1 MKDFLT
7 QEAGPLPYWAW
18 IAIALGVACLLIV
31 AILVP
36 CLRKKGDKQQEEGEP
51 SAADEN
57 KSATEVKQEEKK
69 EVKEEPAPAA
79 EAKPAEKKSAE
90 EKPAAKK
97 TTTAKTTTTKST
109 TAKSTA
115 AKTTATKTTAKKE
128 EAKPASKDEGSTVK
142 VYHISKRKEDKKWQ
156 VKAEGADKALRLFFT
171 QSDAIEYAKK
181 VAGNQE
187 GRIVVHKEGGG
198 FRKLNY

>member
-1 MKDFLT
+1 MGDFLK

-18 IAIALGVACLLIV
+18 LAIALGIALIIIAAV
-31 AILVP
+31 LIPSLV
-36 CLRKKGDKQQEEGEP
+36 KKGDREQEEVGET
-51 SAADEN
+51 SAADDN
-57 KSATEVKQEEKK
+57 KSATEVKKEEKK
-69 EVKEEPAPAA
+69 EVKEEPAPVA
-79 EAKPAEKKSAE
+79 EKPAEKKPAE

-97 TTTAKTTTTKST
+97 TTAKTT
-109 TAKSTA
+109 TAKSTTA
-115 AKTTATKTTAKKE
+115 AKTTTAKTTATKTAAKKE
-128 EAKPASKDEGSTVK
+128 DKPAEKDEGSTVK

>member
-1 MKDFLT
+1 MGDFLT

-18 IAIALGVACLLIV
+18 IAIALGVACIIIA
-31 AILVP
+31 AILIP
-36 CLRKKGDKQQEEGEP
+36 CLVKRGDKKQEDVAP
-51 SAADEN
+51 APAADDKKSAAEA
-57 KSATEVKQEEKK
+57 KKEEKK
-69 EVKEEPAPAA
+69 EVKEEPALAA
-79 EAKPAEKKSAE
+79 KEKPAKEKAE
-90 EKPAAKK
+90 EKPAATK
-97 TTTAKTTTTKST
+97 TTKTATDKTATAKTT
-109 TAKSTA
+109 A
-115 AKTTATKTTAKKE
+115 AKKE
-128 EAKPASKDEGSTVK
+128 EAKAEEKGDGSSTVK

-171 QSDAIEYAKK
+171 QTDAIEYAKK